1 MVQGSSFEDKVLQL
15 SYFLHIGK
23 ISSPISF
30 TLLRSSYEY
39 VSFSRLIFVIYRW
52 IDFYLIFENFVDRSW
67 RWSFWRF
74 KEGEKL
80 WKIYGFVI
88 FVSIVYKTDVVPTFR
103 AILTRQLNYS
113 TYFNLFSSNFTHFS
127 YDINN
132 MILIK

>member
-39 VSFSRLIFVIYRW
+39 VSFSRLIFVIYTQIFILFLRISW
-52 IDFYLIFENFVDRSW
+52 IEVEDEVFDDLKRGKSCEKFMVSLYLFRSCIKPT
-67 RWSFWRF
+67 SF
-74 KEGEKL
+74 
-80 WKIYGFVI
+80 
-88 FVSIVYKTDVVPTFR
+88 PTFR

-113 TYFNLFSSNFTHFS
+113 TYFNPFSSNFTHFS

-132 MILIK
+132 TILIK